1 MPQNK
6 TREGSLKRDWISP
19 PGHTIADLLEERNWT
34 QTELAELMG
43 VSHRHVSELLT
54 GKAAISEANAIKL
67 ARVLGST
74 VGFWLNREAGYRA
87 ALDDLHA
94 I

>member
-1 MPQNK
+1 M
-6 TREGSLKRDWISP
+6 
-19 PGHTIADLLEERNWT
+19 LEERNWT
-34 QTELAELMG
+34 QAQLADRLG
-43 VSHRHVSELLT
+43 VSRKHVSELVT

-74 VGFWLNREAGYRA
+74 VGFWLKCEACYRS
-87 ALDDLHA
+87 ALADLNT